1 VSALASY
8 YALVSRK
15 TLSGSPEGGFEPEQK
30 LTRFEALRS
39 YTLDAAYAAFE
50 EKVKGSLAVGKWAD
64 MAILDRDILTCAEA
78 EILTT
83 RVLRTIKGGKTV
95 YEQAP

>member
-1 VSALASY
+1 MLFRS
-8 YALVSRK
+8 K

-50 EKVKGSLAVGKWAD
+50 EKDKGSLAVGKWAD
-64 MAILDRDILTCAEA
+64 MTILDRDILTCAEE

-83 RVLRTIKGGKTV
+83 RVRRTIKGGQTV